1 MVWKKCHGLS
11 DIIICRL
18 IQNDQQFWFIRFSVE
33 RVLLSFNWIPRSF
46 SENPRQLEAIMVR
59 FPFSQSGRNQRSGL
73 LRINDASQQIDHQ
86 ASSQCEVSTNRNQN
100 LDKIIVG
107 HWQILFWAWSCYMYF
122 LAMIMSMLY
131 HAMLFLQGWNL
142 PGRKQRRSSKPTSL
156 DWRQKRKIS
165 AGAPVCR
172 ENSPFHNS
180 QRISSIPCASWIW
193 TTDPMLEDTWLPSL
207 VSTSGDLLTHWFL
220 YVFLLRVHKCS
231 SFPLQWTIKIWK
243 HLNWIHLEA
252 S

>member
-1 MVWKKCHGLS
+1 
-11 DIIICRL
+11 
-18 IQNDQQFWFIRFSVE
+18 
-33 RVLLSFNWIPRSF
+33 
-46 SENPRQLEAIMVR
+46 MVR

-220 YVFLLRVHKCS
+220 YVFFWEFINAAL
-231 SFPLQWTIKIWK
+231 FPFNEPSKSGNISIGFIWRLPKLWVPQTIGFSIDNTLWWTNIAMENHHI
-243 HLNWIHLEA
+243 
-252 S
+252 

>member
-1 MVWKKCHGLS
+1 
-11 DIIICRL
+11 
-18 IQNDQQFWFIRFSVE
+18 
-33 RVLLSFNWIPRSF
+33 
-46 SENPRQLEAIMVR
+46 MVR

-100 LDKIIVG
+100 LDKIILG

-156 DWRQKRKIS
+156 DWRTKNAKIS
-165 AGAPVCR
+165 AGAPVT
-172 ENSPFHNS
+172 SPV
-180 QRISSIPCASWIW
+180 SIGKTALFIIPKEYLQH
-193 TTDPMLEDTWLPSL
+193 PMCLLDHWSDVGRYLALYTL

-220 YVFLLRVHKCS
+220 YVFFES
-231 SFPLQWTIKIWK
+231 S
-243 HLNWIHLEA
+243 
-252 S
+252 